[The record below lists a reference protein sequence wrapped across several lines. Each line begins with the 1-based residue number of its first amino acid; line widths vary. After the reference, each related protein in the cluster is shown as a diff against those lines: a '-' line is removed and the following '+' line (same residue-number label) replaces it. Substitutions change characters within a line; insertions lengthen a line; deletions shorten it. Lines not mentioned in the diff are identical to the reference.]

1 MPVGQRQGG
10 GVSDIDVDSS
20 TEKGRNAAKE

>member
-1 MPVGQRQGG
+1 MPFGQRQGG

-20 TEKGRNAAKE
+20 TEKGRNVAKK